1 MRYETLDMRDFD
13 YLNSHFLYFI
23 SHILYLISHISLMK
37 PTLII
42 LAAGMGSRYG
52 GLKQLDEVGP
62 NGEAIIDY
70 SLYDAIR
77 AGFGK
82 VVFVI
87 RHDFEAAFKARFDPK
102 LAGRIVVEYVY
113 QSPDKLPEGFTLS
126 PERQKPWGTAHA
138 LWMAAGIANEPM
150 AVINADDFYGT
161 KAYQAMADFL
171 RSSTD
176 PGEYAMIGYNVENT
190 LSEHGSVSRGVCST
204 DANGYLTTV
213 VERTKIIGEP
223 EGIYFYEKDGRHRL
237 DPKSPV
243 SMNFWGLK
251 PNVFAFI
258 KEGFVRFL
266 TDHGTELK
274 SEYYIPLLIN
284 DNIINGNIRTKV
296 IECDSPWFGVTY
308 IEDKPI
314 VKGKI
319 DQLIAEGMYPEQL
332 W

>member
-1 MRYETLDMRDFD
+1 
-13 YLNSHFLYFI
+13 
-23 SHILYLISHISLMK
+23 MK

-87 RHDFEAAFKARFDPK
+87 RRDFEAAFKERFDSK
-102 LAGRIVVEYVY
+102 LKGLITVEYVY
-113 QSPDKLPEGFTLS
+113 QALDILPNGYQLS
-126 PERQKPWGTAHA
+126 PNREKPWGTAHA
-138 LWMAAGIANEPM
+138 LWMADGVVNEPM
-150 AVINADDFYGT
+150 AVINADDFYGK
-161 KAYQAMADFL
+161 KAYAAMADFL
-171 RSSTD
+171 NSSTD
-176 PGEYAMIGYNVENT
+176 DKEYSMIGYNVENT
-190 LSEHGSVSRGVCST
+190 LSEHGTVSRGVCAT
-204 DANGYLTTV
+204 DAGGYLTTV
-213 VERTKIIGEP
+213 VERTKIKGEP
-223 EGIYFYEKDGRHRL
+223 DGIFFYEGEDRHQL

-251 PNVFAFI
+251 PNVFGYLTS
-258 KEGFVRFL
+258 GFSNFL
-266 TDHGTELK
+266 ADHGQELK

-284 DNIINGNIRTKV
+284 DNIVNGNIRTKV

-314 VKGKI
+314 TIKKI
-319 DQLIAEGMYPEQL
+319 AQLIEQGVYPKRL

>member
-1 MRYETLDMRDFD
+1 
-13 YLNSHFLYFI
+13 
-23 SHILYLISHISLMK
+23 MK

-87 RHDFEAAFKARFDPK
+87 RRDFEAAFKERFDSK
-102 LAGRIVVEYVY
+102 LKGLITVEYVY
-113 QSPDKLPEGFTLS
+113 QALDILPNGYQLSPDRE
-126 PERQKPWGTAHA
+126 KPWGTAHA
-138 LWMAAGIANEPM
+138 LWMADGVVNEPM
-150 AVINADDFYGT
+150 AVINADDFYGK
-161 KAYQAMADFL
+161 KAYAAMADFL
-171 RSSTD
+171 NSSTD
-176 PGEYAMIGYNVENT
+176 DREYSMIGYNVENT
-190 LSEHGSVSRGVCST
+190 LSEHGTVSRGVCAT
-204 DANGYLTTV
+204 DAGGYLTTV
-213 VERTKIIGEP
+213 VERTKIKGD
-223 EGIYFYEKDGRHRL
+223 GIFFYEGEDRHQL

-251 PNVFAFI
+251 PNVFGYLTS
-258 KEGFVRFL
+258 GFSNFL
-266 TDHGTELK
+266 ADHGQELK

-284 DNIINGNIRTKV
+284 DNIVNGNIRTKV

-314 VKGKI
+314 TIEKI
-319 DQLIAEGMYPEQL
+319 AQLIEQGVYPKRL

>member
-1 MRYETLDMRDFD
+1 M
-13 YLNSHFLYFI
+13 
-23 SHILYLISHISLMK
+23 

-52 GLKQLDEVGP
+52 GLKQMDEVGP

-87 RHDFEAAFKARFDPK
+87 RTDFAEAFRERFDPRLK
-102 LAGRIVVEYVY
+102 GRISVEYVY
-113 QSPDKLPEGFTLS
+113 QSLDKLPAGFTL
-126 PERQKPWGTAHA
+126 PEGREKPWGTAHA
-138 LWMAAGIANEPM
+138 LLMADGAVNEPM
-150 AVINADDFYGT
+150 AVINADDFYGE
-161 KAYQAMADFL
+161 KAYRAMAGFL
-171 RSSTD
+171 TTSDD
-176 PGEYAMIGYNVENT
+176 PGEYSMVGYNVENT
-190 LSEHGSVSRGVCST
+190 LSDHGTVSRGVCET
-204 DANGYLTTV
+204 DAEGYLTTV
-213 VERTKIIGEP
+213 IERTKIKGEP
-223 EGIYFYEKDGRHRL
+223 DGIYFYENGERFRL

-251 PNVFAFI
+251 PSVFPYLN
-258 KEGFVRFL
+258 EGFALFL
-266 TDHGTELK
+266 KEHGQEQK

-284 DNIINGNIRTKV
+284 DNIVNGNIRTRV

-314 VKGKI
+314 VKERI
-319 DQLIAEGMYPEQL
+319 AQLISDGVYPEKL